1 MARPKKSVPAEIKE
15 TAAIAAPA
23 AEAKKDTAK
32 KETKPAA
39 KKTTSAA
46 KAADKKP
53 AAKRGRKPAA
63 DKKPAAKKT
72 AASKASESK
81 TARKPKGLAYSDIVA
96 AAKKKILAADIT
108 KIKYPIAA
116 NVEISGKFIEN
127 EDSDNKNIFY
137 IYIDPDKQEISV
149 EPYRYNDYD
158 VTINAD
164 AEELM
169 SVLKGKKNIYDA
181 ISEGIHIHGN
191 TKKAIL
197 LIHSA
202 L

>member
-1 MARPKKSVPAEIKE
+1 MAKKDLKKSAPAETKE
-15 TAAIAAPA
+15 AAAPA
-23 AEAKKDTAK
+23 AEK
-32 KETKPAA
+32 KEAAKKPAA
-39 KKTTSAA
+39 KKPAA
-46 KAADKKP
+46 PKAAAADKKP

-72 AASKASESK
+72 AAPKAAESKAG
-81 TARKPKGLAYSDIVA
+81 RKPKGLAYNDIVA
-96 AAKKKILAADIT
+96 AAQKKILAADIT

-116 NVEISGKFIEN
+116 NVELTGKFTEN
-127 EDSDNKNIFY
+127 PNPDENGSNRNVFY
-137 IYIDPDKQEISV
+137 INIDPDNQEISV

-169 SVLKGKKNIYDA
+169 NVLKGKKNIYDA
-181 ISEGIHIHGN
+181 LSEGIHIHGN
-191 TKKAIL
+191 TKKAVL

-202 L
+202 F

>member
-23 AEAKKDTAK
+23 AEEAK
-32 KETKPAA
+32 KETAKKPAA
-39 KKTTSAA
+39 KKSAA
-46 KAADKKP
+46 PKAADKKP

-63 DKKPAAKKT
+63 EKKPAAKKAT
-72 AASKASESK
+72 APKASEAK
-81 TARKPKGLAYSDIVA
+81 GTRKPKGLAYSDIVA

-116 NVEISGKFIEN
+116 NVELSGKFIEN
-127 EDSDNKNIFY
+127 EDSNNRNIFY
-137 IYIDPDKQEISV
+137 IFIDPDKQEISV

-181 ISEGIHIHGN
+181 LSEGIHIHGN
-191 TKKAIL
+191 TKKSIL

-202 L
+202 F

>member
-1 MARPKKSVPAEIKE
+1 MARQKKSVPAEIKD
-15 TAAIAAPA
+15 TASVAASADP
-23 AEAKKDTAK
+23 AK
-32 KETKPAA
+32 KETAKKPAA
-39 KKTTSAA
+39 KK
-46 KAADKKP
+46 P
-53 AAKRGRKPAA
+53 AASKAA

-72 AASKASESK
+72 AAPKASESK
-81 TARKPKGLAYSDIVA
+81 AGRKPKGLAYSDIVA

-116 NVEISGKFIEN
+116 NVELSGKFIEN
-127 EDSDNKNIFY
+127 EDSNNRNIFY

-169 SVLKGKKNIYDA
+169 NVLKGKKNIYEA

-202 L
+202 F

>member
-23 AEAKKDTAK
+23 AEEAK
-32 KETKPAA
+32 KETAKKPAA
-39 KKTTSAA
+39 KKSAA
-46 KAADKKP
+46 PKAADKKP

-63 DKKPAAKKT
+63 EKKPAAKKT
-72 AASKASESK
+72 TAPKASEAK
-81 TARKPKGLAYSDIVA
+81 GTRKPKGLAYSDIVA

-116 NVEISGKFIEN
+116 NVELSGKFIEN
-127 EDSDNKNIFY
+127 EDSDNRNIFY
-137 IYIDPDKQEISV
+137 IFIDPDKQEISV

-181 ISEGIHIHGN
+181 LSEGIHIHGN
-191 TKKAIL
+191 TKKSIL

-202 L
+202 F

>member
-23 AEAKKDTAK
+23 AEEAK
-32 KETKPAA
+32 KETAKKPAA
-39 KKTTSAA
+39 KKSAA
-46 KAADKKP
+46 PKAADKKP

-63 DKKPAAKKT
+63 EKKPAAKKT
-72 AASKASESK
+72 TAPKASEAK
-81 TARKPKGLAYSDIVA
+81 GTRKPKGLAYSDIVA

-116 NVEISGKFIEN
+116 NVELSGKFIEN
-127 EDSDNKNIFY
+127 EDSNNRNIFY
-137 IYIDPDKQEISV
+137 IFIDPDKQEISV

-181 ISEGIHIHGN
+181 LSEGIHIHGN
-191 TKKAIL
+191 TKKSIL

-202 L
+202 F

>member
-23 AEAKKDTAK
+23 EEAK
-32 KETKPAA
+32 KETAKKPAA
-39 KKTTSAA
+39 KKTTS

-53 AAKRGRKPAA
+53 AAAKRGRKPAA
-63 DKKPAAKKT
+63 EKKPAAKKT
-72 AASKASESK
+72 SAPKAAESK
-81 TARKPKGLAYSDIVA
+81 GGRKPKGLAYGDIVA
-96 AAKKKILAADIT
+96 AAQKKILAADIT

-116 NVEISGKFIEN
+116 NVEISGNFIEN
-127 EDSDNKNIFY
+127 EDSNNRNIFY
-137 IYIDPDKQEISV
+137 IYIDPDKQEIYV

-181 ISEGIHIHGN
+181 LSEGIHIHGN
-191 TKKAIL
+191 TKKSIL

-202 L
+202 F